1 MPKKKQEKAS
11 PFIVPFPDSWES
23 RTRIDLTFNLGSAI
37 PFHRETTVPGIGGL
51 RFVRQA
57 SWSVAGI
64 QLAKSTENK
73 KRYRAHE
80 IANAIEALGSKIHF
94 VVNCKCNKEK
104 YKYLGSR
111 AFGNDSKNHSMT
123 FSFQCLRK
131 SSYYVQ
137 NTYRQNIVTVLN
149 PLRLC
154 KDSSFFDQMSLDE
167 NGIRLYKAFLGDKE
181 ISNCRPSGFGRFPGL
196 FLRICM
202 WVSCS
207 LLTHVVRITP
217 ARSRR
222 YT

>member
-104 YKYLGSR
+104 YKYLGAETDESL
-111 AFGNDSKNHSMT
+111 ANYSSLCCHYPFAVFDA
-123 FSFQCLRK
+123 SFPSQSIASECIRNNRK
-131 SSYYVQ
+131 
-137 NTYRQNIVTVLN
+137 
-149 PLRLC
+149 
-154 KDSSFFDQMSLDE
+154 F
-167 NGIRLYKAFLGDKE
+167 
-181 ISNCRPSGFGRFPGL
+181 RF
-196 FLRICM
+196 R
-202 WVSCS
+202 
-207 LLTHVVRITP
+207 
-217 ARSRR
+217 
-222 YT
+222 